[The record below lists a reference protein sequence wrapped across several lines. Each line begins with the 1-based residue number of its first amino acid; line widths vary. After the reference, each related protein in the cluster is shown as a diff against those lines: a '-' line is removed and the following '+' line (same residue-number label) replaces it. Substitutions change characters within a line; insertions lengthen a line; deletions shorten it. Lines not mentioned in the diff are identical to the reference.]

1 MYLLQNSNWFTK
13 KKSKYIQNKM
23 KNKLCIKVKIMPAS
37 NPNKKPLEVL
47 KTKAILSRVWR

>member
-1 MYLLQNSNWFTK
+1 
-13 KKSKYIQNKM
+13 M